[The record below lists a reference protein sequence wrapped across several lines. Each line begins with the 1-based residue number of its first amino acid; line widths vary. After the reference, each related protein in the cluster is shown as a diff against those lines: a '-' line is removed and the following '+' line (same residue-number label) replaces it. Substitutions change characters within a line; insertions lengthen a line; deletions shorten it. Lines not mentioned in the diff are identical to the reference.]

1 MTFGTVVTVT
11 DGVPTVRIDGT
22 AEADAVP
29 VLTARSYAPAVGD
42 RVALDRIG
50 LRYVAVYAIGPYSPK
65 MPTTAVVKLT
75 AAGWSSLSQTAAVNG
90 LPEGAFVL
98 WEPAPASHAAAA
110 AAGVYCSA
118 QAAGS
123 LTFACSAAPAADI
136 TVNVLFKEGGS

>member
-1 MTFGTVVTVT
+1 MTFGTVVAVT

-22 AEADAVP
+22 ANADAVP

-50 LRYVAVYAIGPYSPK
+50 LRYVAVYAIGK
-65 MPTTAVVKLT
+65 NGADVMLT
-75 AAGWSSLSQTAAVNG
+75 AAGWSNLSQTVAAPG
-90 LPEGAFVL
+90 LNAGAALNAV
-98 WEPAPASHAAAA
+98 PAGADARAAWT

-123 LTFACSAAPAADI
+123 LTFGCSTAPTADI
-136 TVNVLFKEGGS
+136 AVKVICWN